1 MSKITTLFISLL
13 AFQSVQAVE
22 IEHRLALIIGNA
34 AYRSDAALTNPVHDA
49 QDLADALRE
58 LQFRVQLEQNL
69 TYAEMDSAIQ
79 QFGEQL
85 RAAPSLGFFYYAG
98 HGMQLGAENYLI
110 PIGGEKALFEPHY
123 DVDKNTIKASDILTT
138 LEKAANAVNV
148 IILDACRDNPFASRG
163 QSRRPIPPGLQMID
177 VSGSALIAFAAKPGK
192 VALDGKSKRNSP
204 YAASLIKQVKE
215 NPNSSLLQLFTQ
227 VRADV
232 FKKTE
237 GLQAPGFYS
246 ELNRDYCL
254 ASACPT
260 DNRGVDL
267 SALVQQVAQLW
278 QPFLAA
284 VIAIGVLW
292 LGWRRR
298 WVGALVVAFAEYRA
312 TKIEQRR
319 QAEIKQRKQ
328 AEIERR
334 RETQIEQRRQ
344 AEIKQRKQAEIER
357 RRQAEIERR
366 RQAEIERR
374 RQAEIVHQKAEEER
388 QKDAQRRRQAEFA
401 RPKKAEEKRQKEAK
415 YGKLFEFET
424 VTVNA
429 KGQIIHRKPQ
439 QARYQTEDLGNGVT
453 LEMVYIPGGTF
464 MMGSPDNE
472 GYDDEKPQHQVTV
485 KPFFMGKY
493 EVTQAQWQAV
503 MGNNPSYFNGD
514 NRPVETISWED
525 AVAFCQR
532 LSKMT
537 GKTYRLASEAEWEY
551 AARAGTTTPFYFG
564 ETITT
569 DLANYDGDYT
579 YASEPKGVYRS
590 KTTEVG
596 IFPPNGFGLYDM
608 HGNVWEWCADA
619 WHDNYKGAPTD
630 GSIWEITAQS
640 LRLLR
645 GGSFSNDPDFCR
657 TALRG
662 GYTSDDRDDNRGVRV
677 VAVAWTF

>member
-1 MSKITTLFISLL
+1 MSKITTLIISLL
-13 AFQSVQAVE
+13 ALQSVQAVE

-49 QDLADALRE
+49 QDLADALRD

-69 TYAEMDSAIQ
+69 TYAEMDSAIK
-79 QFGEQL
+79 QFGKQL
-85 RAAPSLGFFYYAG
+85 RAAPGLGFFYYAG

-215 NPNSSLLQLFTQ
+215 NPNASLLQLFTK

-232 FKKTE
+232 FEKTE

-284 VIAIGVLW
+284 VIAMGVLW

-298 WVGALVVAFAEYRA
+298 WVGALVAAFAEYRA

-334 RETQIEQRRQ
+334 RETQIE
-344 AEIKQRKQAEIER
+344 R

-366 RQAEIERR
+366 RQAEI
-374 RQAEIVHQKAEEER
+374 QAEIEQK
-388 QKDAQRRRQAEFA
+388 RQAGIA
-401 RPKKAEEKRQKEAK
+401 RQKKAEEKRQKEAK

-532 LSKMT
+532 LSNMT

-619 WHDNYKGAPTD
+619 WHDNYEGAPAD
-630 GSIWEITAQS
+630 GSVWKAGDSS
-640 LRLLR
+640 LR
-645 GGSFSNDPDFCR
+645 
-657 TALRG
+657 ALRG
-662 GYTSDDRDDNRGVRV
+662 GAWNNRPGSVRTADRNRSSHDYRYGYVGLRL
-677 VAVAWTF
+677 ARLF